1 MRERPV
7 AVQLRSAVHV
17 TTFLHTP
24 TITPMVILPVFA
36 LIAQAFLWANSR
48 YADVKGVHSLATVST
63 LSNALV
69 LAETCEPLRFPPV
82 DQCAH
87 VREDC
92 DPPETFLSIFYLETY
107 FCSPPRDRP
116 LAFGGLVLWLF
127 FLFSFIGICASDF
140 FCPNLATIASTLGLN
155 ENVAGVTF
163 LAFGN
168 GSPDLFATF
177 SAMRAGSGSLAIGEL
192 LGAASFIVSVVAG
205 SMPLVRPFRVNP
217 GSFIRDVGFFTMSV
231 ACILGILID
240 GEIHAWEALAMV
252 GLYLIYVCVVVGGSW
267 LEARRERLANHEAL
281 IRGEYADAP
290 TDPTDP
296 TFEPYH
302 DDDYPSLPTPSVR
315 TRAHSDP
322 MAPSGPDTLNVPSHT
337 RARPSLH
344 IPHDSESRASSAS
357 ASPLATSRP
366 SSHIHQ
372 LPSFSLLGALEF
384 RTVVNSLHGSSTAGT
399 LSMFDAPVSPYAAG
413 HYHRRLS
420 IVSSGSAASSV
431 RRGAVTAPPAM
442 DQADLEEQRDPWDAA
457 FSLQL
462 SERGGANNGAA
473 LAPAAE
479 IHRTKSPVPSI
490 HVFSPSTLSNGAGP
504 AGPRKLFVPEDAQV
518 QPQWKLVLCQVMHT
532 LFPSLVDLPSRP
544 WLWKIVAVCSAPAI
558 FALTLTL
565 PVVVNDPKSESSPG
579 EGPVTP
585 LLVDYDES
593 DAEDEIIQAH
603 MEAEEHVHDVHFNK
617 WLTAVQCALSPVFC
631 VSVLFSGQKHVASYI
646 LAASLCGVSV
656 STLTAVFAND
666 GKNPAARLARCFIG
680 FGVAMVWIMAIADE
694 VVQVLQTFGHI
705 FGLSDAII
713 GLTIFAIGNSLADFV
728 ANFTVAAFAPV
739 MGISACFGGPM
750 LNMLLG
756 IGLSGSYV
764 ISQTGE
770 SYKVN
775 LSPTLLVS
783 AIGLLCLLASTL
795 IIVPLSDF
803 NLTRRWGLM
812 LITGYVIVMC
822 VNVIV
827 EVKKA

>member
-1 MRERPV
+1 
-7 AVQLRSAVHV
+7 
-17 TTFLHTP
+17 
-24 TITPMVILPVFA
+24 MVILPVFA

-48 YADVKGVHSLATVST
+48 YADVKSAHSLATVSAV
-63 LSNALV
+63 SNVTIL
-69 LAETCEPLRFPPV
+69 EGSCEPLHLPPV
-82 DQCAH
+82 EQCTH
-87 VREDC
+87 VRTEC
-92 DPPETFLSIFYLETY
+92 DPSETFLSISYLENY
-107 FCSPPRDRP
+107 FCTPPSVRP

-168 GSPDLFATF
+168 GSPDLFSTF

-217 GSFIRDVGFFTMSV
+217 GSFMRDVGFFTLSV
-231 ACILGILID
+231 ACILVILID

-252 GLYLIYVCVVVGGSW
+252 GLYLVYVCVVVGGSW
-267 LEARRERLANHEAL
+267 VENRRRRLADREAL
-281 IRGEYADAP
+281 IRGEYIDTP
-290 TDPTDP
+290 TDSAEQTP
-296 TFEPYH
+296 FEPYR
-302 DDDYPSLPTPSVR
+302 DEDYTSLPTPSVR
-315 TRAHSDP
+315 TRAYSNP
-322 MAPSGPDTLNVPSHT
+322 VAPLGQDTLGVPSSRM
-337 RARPSLH
+337 RARPPLH
-344 IPHDSESRASSAS
+344 IPHDSGSRASSAS
-357 ASPLATSRP
+357 ASPLTSSRSP
-366 SSHIHQ
+366 SHVHQ

-413 HYHRRLS
+413 HYRRLS
-420 IVSSGSAASSV
+420 IVSSGSSASSV
-431 RRGAVTAPPAM
+431 RRGATTAPPTM
-442 DQADLEEQRDPWDAA
+442 EGTDPEERHDPWDAA

-462 SERGGANNGAA
+462 SERGGGNGNANNGAM

-479 IHRTKSPVPSI
+479 VHRAKSPVPSI
-490 HVFSPSTLSNGAGP
+490 HVFSPSSPGNGTGP
-504 AGPRKLFVPEDAQV
+504 AAPRKLFVPDDAPTQL
-518 QPQWKLVLCQVMHT
+518 QWKLVLRQVIHT
-532 LFPSLVDLPSRP
+532 LFPSLVDLSSRP
-544 WLWKIVAVCSAPAI
+544 WLWKLVAVCSAPAI

-565 PVVVNDPKSESSPG
+565 PVVVSEPESNLG
-579 EGPVTP
+579 DGAERPVTP
-585 LLVDYDES
+585 LLIDYDGS
-593 DAEDEIIQAH
+593 DAEDEMIQAR
-603 MEAEEHVHDVHFNK
+603 MEVEEHIHDVHFNK
-617 WLTAVQCALSPVFC
+617 WLTATQCALSPVFC
-631 VSVLFSGQKHVASYI
+631 VSVLFSGQKHVAWYI

-656 STLTAVFAND
+656 ATLTAVFSND

-694 VVQVLQTFGHI
+694 VVQVLQASISLGASTPYFGTFGHI

-739 MGISACFGGPM
+739 MGVSACFGGPM

-770 SYKVN
+770 TYKVD

-783 AIGLLCLLASTL
+783 TIGLLCLLIYTL
-795 IIVPLSDF
+795 AIVPLNNF
-803 NLTRRWGLM
+803 NLTPRWGLM
-812 LITGYVIVMC
+812 LIAGYVIVMC
-822 VNVIV
+822 VNVFV

>member
-1 MRERPV
+1 M
-7 AVQLRSAVHV
+7 
-17 TTFLHTP
+17 
-24 TITPMVILPVFA
+24 IILPVFA

-48 YADVKGVHSLATVST
+48 YAD
-63 LSNALV
+63 
-69 LAETCEPLRFPPV
+69 TCEPLRFPVV
-82 DQCAH
+82 DQCVH
-87 VREDC
+87 VRAEC
-92 DPPETFLSIFYLETY
+92 DPPETFLSISYLETY
-107 FCSPPRDRP
+107 FCSPPGIRP
-116 LAFGGLVLWLF
+116 IAFGGLVLWLF

-140 FCPNLATIASTLGLN
+140 FCPNLATIASTLGLS

-168 GSPDLFATF
+168 GSPDLFSTF

-217 GSFIRDVGFFTMSV
+217 GSFIRDVGFFTVSV

-240 GEIHAWEALAMV
+240 GEIHAFEALAMV
-252 GLYLIYVCVVVGGSW
+252 GLYLVYVCVVVGGSW
-267 LEARRERLANHEAL
+267 LDSRRQRLANREAL
-281 IRGEYADAP
+281 IRGEYADTP
-290 TDPTDP
+290 VDPTEQ
-296 TFEPYH
+296 TFDPYH
-302 DDDYPSLPTPSVR
+302 DDDYPSLPSPSVR
-315 TRAHSDP
+315 TRAHSNP
-322 MAPSGPDTLNVPSHT
+322 MAPSGQNTLDVPSRT

-357 ASPLATSRP
+357 ASPLTSSRP
-366 SSHIHQ
+366 NSYAHQ

-399 LSMFDAPVSPYAAG
+399 LNVFDAPVSPYAAG
-413 HYHRRLS
+413 HYNL
-420 IVSSGSAASSV
+420 SSV
-431 RRGAVTAPPAM
+431 RRGAATAPPAM
-442 DQADLEEQRDPWDAA
+442 DTTDPEEQRDPWDAA

-462 SERGGANNGAA
+462 SERGGAGANNGGANNGAA

-479 IHRTKSPVPSI
+479 IHRAKSPVPSI
-490 HVFSPSTLSNGAGP
+490 HIFSPNSP
-504 AGPRKLFVPEDAQV
+504 VV
-518 QPQWKLVLCQVMHT
+518 QPQWKRILRQVMHT

-544 WLWKIVAVCSAPAI
+544 WVWKIVAVCSAPAI
-558 FALTLTL
+558 FVLTLTL
-565 PVVVNDPKSESSPG
+565 PVVVNDHESDLNSG
-579 EGPVTP
+579 EGAERPVTP
-585 LLVDYDES
+585 LLIDYDES
-593 DAEDEIIQAH
+593 DVEDEMMQAR

-631 VSVLFSGQKHVASYI
+631 VSVLFSGQKHVAWYI

-739 MGISACFGGPM
+739 MGVSACFGGPM

-770 SYKVN
+770 TYKVN

-783 AIGLLCLLASTL
+783 TIGLLCLLIFTL
-795 IIVPLSDF
+795 VIVPLNDF

>member
-1 MRERPV
+1 MCQPW
-7 AVQLRSAVHV
+7 RSHV
-17 TTFLHTP
+17 
-24 TITPMVILPVFA
+24 
-36 LIAQAFLWANSR
+36 N
-48 YADVKGVHSLATVST
+48 
-63 LSNALV
+63 
-69 LAETCEPLRFPPV
+69 PLRFPAV
-82 DQCAH
+82 DQCTH
-87 VREDC
+87 VRNDC
-92 DPPETFLSIFYLETY
+92 DPSDTFLSISYLETY
-107 FCSPPRDRP
+107 FCSPPSVRP

-140 FCPNLATIASTLGLN
+140 FCPNLSTIASTLGLN

-168 GSPDLFATF
+168 GSPDLFSTF

-205 SMPLVRPFRVNP
+205 SMPLVRPFRVDP
-217 GSFIRDVGFFTMSV
+217 RTFIRDVGFFTLAV
-231 ACILGILID
+231 ACILGILLD
-240 GEIHAWEALAMV
+240 GDIHAWEALAMV
-252 GLYLIYVCVVVGGSW
+252 GLYLVYVCVVVGGSW
-267 LEARRERLANHEAL
+267 LENRRQRLADREAL
-281 IRGEYADAP
+281 IRGEYADTPA
-290 TDPTDP
+290 DPAEQ
-296 TFEPYH
+296 FEPYR
-302 DDDYPSLPTPSVR
+302 DDADQRNYPSLPTPSVR
-315 TRAHSDP
+315 ARAHSNP
-322 MAPSGPDTLNVPSHT
+322 LAPSAHDTLGIPSHT
-337 RARPSLH
+337 RARLSLH
-344 IPHDSESRASSAS
+344 IPHGSESRASSAS
-357 ASPLATSRP
+357 ASPLTSSRP

-384 RTVVNSLHGSSTAGT
+384 RTVVNSLHGSSNAGT
-399 LSMFDAPVSPYAAG
+399 LM
-413 HYHRRLS
+413 
-420 IVSSGSAASSV
+420 SAADHL
-431 RRGAVTAPPAM
+431 RRVSGGWLLRPPPAV
-442 DQADLEEQRDPWDAA
+442 DHNLEEQRDPWDAA

-462 SERGGANNGAA
+462 SERGGGNINNGAT

-479 IHRTKSPVPSI
+479 IHRAKSPMPSI
-490 HVFSPSTLSNGAGP
+490 HVFSPSSPGNGAGP
-504 AGPRKLFVPEDAQV
+504 AAPRKSFIPDDTSI
-518 QPQWKLVLCQVMHT
+518 QPQWKLVLRQVIHT

-565 PVVVNDPKSESSPG
+565 PVVVNSPESDSKP
-579 EGPVTP
+579 EGLERSATP
-585 LLVDYDES
+585 LLIDYEES
-593 DAEDEIIQAH
+593 DIEDEMMQAR

-617 WLTAVQCALSPVFC
+617 WLTAVQCAISPVFC
-631 VSVLFSGQKHVASYI
+631 VAVLFSGQKHVAWYI
-646 LAASLCGVSV
+646 FAACMCGLSV

-713 GLTIFAIGNSLADFV
+713 GLTIFAVGNSLADFV

-739 MGISACFGGPM
+739 MGVSACFGGPM

-764 ISQTGE
+764 ISQTGVP
-770 SYKVN
+770 YKVD

-783 AIGLLCLLASTL
+783 TIGLLCLLIFTL
-795 IIVPLSDF
+795 VIVPLSDF

-812 LITGYVIVMC
+812 LIAGYVIVMC

>member
-1 MRERPV
+1 
-7 AVQLRSAVHV
+7 
-17 TTFLHTP
+17 
-24 TITPMVILPVFA
+24 MVILPVFA

-48 YADVKGVHSLATVST
+48 YADVKNVHSLATVSA
-63 LSNALV
+63 LGNASV
-69 LAETCEPLRFPPV
+69 LEESCEPLRLPPV

-87 VREDC
+87 VLAEC
-92 DPPETFLSIFYLETY
+92 DPSETFLSISYLETY
-107 FCSPPRDRP
+107 FCSPPSVRP
-116 LAFGGLVLWLF
+116 IAFGGLVLWLF

-168 GSPDLFATF
+168 GSPDLFSTF

-217 GSFIRDVGFFTMSV
+217 GSFIRDVGFFTLSV

-252 GLYLIYVCVVVGGSW
+252 GLYLVYVCVVVGGSW
-267 LEARRERLANHEAL
+267 FEARRERLANHEAL

-290 TDPTDP
+290 ADQTEPM
-296 TFEPYH
+296 FEPYR
-302 DDDYPSLPTPSVR
+302 DDVDQTDYPSLPTPSVR
-315 TRAHSDP
+315 SRAYSNP
-322 MAPSGPDTLNVPSHT
+322 TPSGQNTLSIPSHT

-357 ASPLATSRP
+357 ASPLNTSRA
-366 SSHIHQ
+366 SSHAHQ

-420 IVSSGSAASSV
+420 IVSSGSGASSS
-431 RRGAVTAPPAM
+431 RRVAATAPPVM
-442 DQADLEEQRDPWDAA
+442 DQTDPEEQRDPWDAA

-462 SERGGANNGAA
+462 SERGGESAGNGVG

-479 IHRTKSPVPSI
+479 IHRAKSPVPSI
-490 HVFSPSTLSNGAGP
+490 HIFSPSSPKGGART
-504 AGPRKLFVPEDAQV
+504 AGPRKLFVPDDARTQPRWKHVLRQV
-518 QPQWKLVLCQVMHT
+518 IHT
-532 LFPSLVDLPSRP
+532 LFPSLVDLPLRP

-565 PVVVNDPKSESSPG
+565 PVVVNDPKSESSSG

-593 DAEDEIIQAH
+593 DAEDEIMQAH

-631 VSVLFSGQKHVASYI
+631 VSVLFSGQKHVAWYT

-656 STLTAVFAND
+656 SALTMVFAND
-666 GKNPAARLARCFIG
+666 GKNPAAQLARCFIG
-680 FGVAMVWIMAIADE
+680 FGVAMIWIMAIADE

-739 MGISACFGGPM
+739 MGVSACFGGPM

-770 SYKVN
+770 TYKVD

-783 AIGLLCLLASTL
+783 TIGLLCLLASTL
-795 IIVPLSDF
+795 VIVPLSDF

-812 LITGYVIVMC
+812 LITGYVVVMC

>member
-1 MRERPV
+1 
-7 AVQLRSAVHV
+7 
-17 TTFLHTP
+17 
-24 TITPMVILPVFA
+24 MVILPVFA

-48 YADVKGVHSLATVST
+48 YADVKSAHSLATVSAV
-63 LSNALV
+63 SNVTIL
-69 LAETCEPLRFPPV
+69 EGSCEPLHLPPV
-82 DQCAH
+82 EQCTH
-87 VREDC
+87 VRTEC
-92 DPPETFLSIFYLETY
+92 DPSETFLSISYLENY
-107 FCSPPRDRP
+107 FCTPPSVRP

-127 FLFSFIGICASDF
+127 FLFSFIGGNMCF
-140 FCPNLATIASTLGLN
+140 RLLLPNLATIASTLGLN

-168 GSPDLFATF
+168 GSPDLFSTF

-217 GSFIRDVGFFTMSV
+217 GSFMRDVGFFTLSV
-231 ACILGILID
+231 ACTLVILID

-252 GLYLIYVCVVVGGSW
+252 GLYLVYVCVVVGGSW
-267 LEARRERLANHEAL
+267 VENRRRRLADREAL
-281 IRGEYADAP
+281 IRGEYIDTP
-290 TDPTDP
+290 TDSAEQTP
-296 TFEPYH
+296 FEPYR
-302 DDDYPSLPTPSVR
+302 DEDYTSLPTPSVR
-315 TRAHSDP
+315 TRAYSNP
-322 MAPSGPDTLNVPSHT
+322 VAPLGQDTLGVPSSRM
-337 RARPSLH
+337 RARPPLH
-344 IPHDSESRASSAS
+344 IPHDSGSRASSAS
-357 ASPLATSRP
+357 ASPLTSSRSP
-366 SSHIHQ
+366 SHVHQ

-413 HYHRRLS
+413 HYRRLS
-420 IVSSGSAASSV
+420 IVSSGSSASSV
-431 RRGAVTAPPAM
+431 RRGATTAPPTM
-442 DQADLEEQRDPWDAA
+442 EGTDPEERHDPWDAA

-462 SERGGANNGAA
+462 SERGGGNGNANNGAM

-479 IHRTKSPVPSI
+479 VHRAKSPVPSI
-490 HVFSPSTLSNGAGP
+490 HVFSPAAQATEPGRQHLANYLS
-504 AGPRKLFVPEDAQV
+504 
-518 QPQWKLVLCQVMHT
+518 
-532 LFPSLVDLPSRP
+532 SRP
-544 WLWKIVAVCSAPAI
+544 WLWKLVAVCSAPAI

-565 PVVVNDPKSESSPG
+565 PVVVSEPESNLG
-579 EGPVTP
+579 DGAERPVTP
-585 LLVDYDES
+585 LLIDYDGS
-593 DAEDEIIQAH
+593 DAEDEMIQAR
-603 MEAEEHVHDVHFNK
+603 MEVEEHIHDVHFNK
-617 WLTAVQCALSPVFC
+617 WLTATQCALSPVFC
-631 VSVLFSGQKHVASYI
+631 VSVLFSGQKHVAWYI

-656 STLTAVFAND
+656 ATLTAVFSND

-694 VVQVLQTFGHI
+694 VVQVLQASISLGASTPYFGTFGHI

-739 MGISACFGGPM
+739 MGVSACFGGPM

-770 SYKVN
+770 TYKVD

-783 AIGLLCLLASTL
+783 TIGLLCLLIYTL
-795 IIVPLSDF
+795 AIVPLNDF
-803 NLTRRWGLM
+803 NLTPRWGLM
-812 LITGYVIVMC
+812 LIVGYVIVMC
-822 VNVIV
+822 VNVFV

>member
-1 MRERPV
+1 
-7 AVQLRSAVHV
+7 
-17 TTFLHTP
+17 
-24 TITPMVILPVFA
+24 MVILPVFA
-36 LIAQAFLWANSR
+36 LIAQAFLWTNSR
-48 YADVKGVHSLATVST
+48 YSDVKNVHSLATVAA
-63 LSNALV
+63 LGNATV
-69 LAETCEPLRFPPV
+69 LEESCEPLRFPAAE
-82 DQCAH
+82 QCAH
-87 VREDC
+87 VRAEC
-92 DPPETFLSIFYLETY
+92 DPSDTFLSISYLESY
-107 FCSPPRDRP
+107 FCSPPGVRP

-217 GSFIRDVGFFTMSV
+217 GSFVRDVGFFTLSV

-240 GEIHAWEALAMV
+240 GEILAWEALAMV
-252 GLYLIYVCVVVGGSW
+252 GLYLVYVCVVVGGSW
-267 LEARRERLANHEAL
+267 WDSRRERLANREAL
-281 IRGEYADAP
+281 IRGEFADMPVDQAGQA
-290 TDPTDP
+290 
-296 TFEPYH
+296 FEPYH
-302 DDDYPSLPTPSVR
+302 DDDQTDYPSLPTPSVR
-315 TRAHSDP
+315 SRAHSNP
-322 MAPSGPDTLNVPSHT
+322 TAPTGHHTLSVPPRT
-337 RARPSLH
+337 PARLSLH
-344 IPHDSESRASSAS
+344 IPRGSELRTSSAS
-357 ASPLATSRP
+357 ASPLTSRP
-366 SSHIHQ
+366 NSHIHH

-413 HYHRRLS
+413 YYRRLS

-431 RRGAVTAPPAM
+431 RGTAVTAPPAVERI
-442 DQADLEEQRDPWDAA
+442 DSEDQRDPRDAA

-462 SERGGANNGAA
+462 SERGGGSSTNGTA
-473 LAPAAE
+473 LAPGAE
-479 IHRTKSPVPSI
+479 IHRAKSPVPSI
-490 HVFSPSTLSNGAGP
+490 HIFSPNSPSNGDGP
-504 AGPRKLFVPEDAQV
+504 AASRKLFVPDDAQV
-518 QPQWKLVLCQVMHT
+518 QPQWKRILRQVMHT
-532 LFPSLVDLPSRP
+532 LFPSLVDLSLRP

-565 PVVVNDPKSESSPG
+565 PVVINDPQSDLKSG
-579 EGPVTP
+579 EGAEPITP

-593 DAEDEIIQAH
+593 DIEDEMMQARI
-603 MEAEEHVHDVHFNK
+603 EAEEHVLDVHFSK

-631 VSVLFSGQKHVASYI
+631 VSVLFSGQKHVAWYI
-646 LAASLCGVSV
+646 LAASLCGLSI
-656 STLTAVFAND
+656 SMLTATFAND

-694 VVQVLQTFGHI
+694 VVQVLQAN
-705 FGLSDAII
+705 AII

-728 ANFTVAAFAPV
+728 ANFTVAAFAPI
-739 MGISACFGGPM
+739 MGVSACFGGPM

-756 IGLSGSYV
+756 IGLSGSYI

-770 SYKVN
+770 AYKVD

-783 AIGLLCLLASTL
+783 TIGLLCLLIFTL
-795 IIVPLSDF
+795 VIVPLSDF

-812 LITGYVIVMC
+812 LIAGYVIVMC

>member
-1 MRERPV
+1 
-7 AVQLRSAVHV
+7 
-17 TTFLHTP
+17 
-24 TITPMVILPVFA
+24 MVILPVFA

-48 YADVKGVHSLATVST
+48 YADVKNPHALATVTT
-63 LSNALV
+63 LGNVSL
-69 LAETCEPLRFPPV
+69 LEESCEPLRFPAV

-87 VREDC
+87 VRAECELPD
-92 DPPETFLSIFYLETY
+92 TFLSISYLETY
-107 FCSPPRDRP
+107 FCSSPGVRP

-168 GSPDLFATF
+168 GSPDLFSTF
-177 SAMRAGSGSLAIGEL
+177 SAMRADSGSLAIGEL

-217 GSFIRDVGFFTMSV
+217 GSFVRDVGFFTLSV

-252 GLYLIYVCVVVGGSW
+252 GLYLVYVCVVVGGSW
-267 LEARRERLANHEAL
+267 LDSRRERLANHEAL
-281 IRGEYADAP
+281 IRGEYADGPADQ
-290 TDPTDP
+290 TEA
-296 TFEPYH
+296 FEPYH
-302 DDDYPSLPTPSVR
+302 DDDQTDYPSLPAPSVR
-315 TRAHSDP
+315 TRAHSNP
-322 MAPSGPDTLNVPSHT
+322 AAPSGHDTLNVPSRT

-344 IPHDSESRASSAS
+344 IPRDSESQASSAS
-357 ASPLATSRP
+357 ASPLTSRP
-366 SSHIHQ
+366 SSYIHQ

-384 RTVVNSLHGSSTAGT
+384 RTVVNSLHGSSTAGQ

-420 IVSSGSAASSV
+420 SISNGSTVSSV
-431 RRGAVTAPPAM
+431 RGTAVTAPPAM
-442 DQADLEEQRDPWDAA
+442 ERIDSEDQRDPWDAA
-457 FSLQL
+457 FSVQL
-462 SERGGANNGAA
+462 SERGGGRTSNGA

-479 IHRTKSPVPSI
+479 THRAKSPVPSI
-490 HVFSPSTLSNGAGP
+490 HIFSPNSPSHGAGP
-504 AGPRKLFVPEDAQV
+504 AAPHKLFVPDDAQV
-518 QPQWKLVLCQVMHT
+518 QPRWKRILRQVMHT
-532 LFPSLVDLPSRP
+532 LFPSLVDLSSRP

-565 PVVVNDPKSESSPG
+565 PVVVNDPDSEFKSE
-579 EGPVTP
+579 EGAERPVTP
-585 LLVDYDES
+585 LVDYDES
-593 DAEDEIIQAH
+593 DVEDEMMQARA
-603 MEAEEHVHDVHFNK
+603 EAEEHVLDVHFNK

-631 VSVLFSGQKHVASYI
+631 VSVLFSGQKHVAWYT
-646 LAASLCGVSV
+646 LAASLCGLSV

-666 GKNPAARLARCFIG
+666 GKNSAARLARCFIG

-694 VVQVLQTFGHI
+694 VVQVLQASVLSLALAIPYLTFGHI

-728 ANFTVAAFAPV
+728 ANFTVAAFAPI
-739 MGISACFGGPM
+739 MGVSACFGGPM

-770 SYKVN
+770 SYKVE

-783 AIGLLCLLASTL
+783 TIGLLCLLIFTL
-795 IIVPLSDF
+795 VIVPLSDF

-812 LITGYVIVMC
+812 LIAGYVVVMC